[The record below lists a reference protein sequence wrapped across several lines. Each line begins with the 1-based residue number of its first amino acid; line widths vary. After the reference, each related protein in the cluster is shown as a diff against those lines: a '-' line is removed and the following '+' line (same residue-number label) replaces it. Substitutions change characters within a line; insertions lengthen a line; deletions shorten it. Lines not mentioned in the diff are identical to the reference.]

1 MRKLN
6 GNVNHAVGS
15 LDNMRIGIM
24 GIRGVP
30 ANFGG
35 SETAVEEIG
44 VRLVQR
50 GHEVTVYCRKHKD
63 FFPGQSHYKG
73 MRRIVLPSLNTLNL
87 DLMSHTLISLVQMI
101 RERFDVVHFHGVG
114 NALLFPLFKL
124 VGRGAKSLLVVD
136 GPDWQRP
143 KWGKM
148 ARLAFRLSF
157 PMAVRFADEII
168 SDNIQVQDLYRSKYN
183 RETQLVGYGADLVR
197 PTTCG
202 ALTKYRLESKRYILQ
217 VAALVPD
224 KGVHVLVEAYE
235 RLETELPLVIVG
247 DTPYMTAYKAQVQS
261 TKDTRIRFLGYV
273 YGLPYRELLA
283 NCYMYIHPLI
293 VDGTSPAL
301 LQAMA
306 YGCPVIG
313 SDLPEIDGTL
323 ADSGLRFKTSDA
335 NDLCQQMSI
344 LLANPT
350 LASELGANAHQRI
363 LNHFSW
369 DKVTDE
375 YEKLSRRLLGRD

>member
-1 MRKLN
+1 MHIAML
-6 GNVNHAVGS
+6 
-15 LDNMRIGIM
+15 

-44 VRLVQR
+44 SRLVQR

-63 FFPGQSHYKG
+63 SLPGQRMYKG

-87 DLMSHTLISLVQMI
+87 DLMSHAFISLLRMSQ
-101 RERFDVVHFHGVG
+101 ERFDVVHFHGVG
-114 NALLFPLFKL
+114 NALWLPLFKL
-124 VGRGAKSLLVVD
+124 VGRGAKSLLIVD

-143 KWGKM
+143 KWGRM
-148 ARLAFRLSF
+148 ARLAFRASF
-157 PMAVRFADEII
+157 PMAVRWADEII
-168 SDNIQVQDLYRSKYN
+168 SDNVQVQELFRNQYR
-183 RETQLVGYGADLVR
+183 RETPLVGYGADLEK
-197 PTTCG
+197 PATQN
-202 ALTKYRLESKRYILQ
+202 ALQKYGLEAGKYILQ
-217 VAALVPD
+217 VAAIVPD
-224 KGVHVLVEAYE
+224 KGVHILVEAYE
-235 RLETELPLVIVG
+235 KLQTDLPLIIVG
-247 DTPYMTAYKAQVQS
+247 DTPYMTAYKAKVQS
-261 TKDTRIRFLGYV
+261 TKDLRIRFLGYI
-273 YGLPYRELLA
+273 YGVEYRELLA

-323 ADSGLRFKTSDA
+323 ADSGLRFKINDS

-344 LLANPT
+344 LLANLT
-350 LASELGANAHQRI
+350 LASELGAKAHQRI
-363 LNHFSW
+363 LDHFSW

-375 YEKLSRRLLGRD
+375 YERLSARLLGRE

>member
-1 MRKLN
+1 VR
-6 GNVNHAVGS
+6 VAV
-15 LDNMRIGIM
+15 L

-35 SETAVEEIG
+35 SETAAEEIG
-44 VRLVQR
+44 SRLAKR

-63 FFPGQSHYKG
+63 SLPGQSHYRG

-87 DLMSHTLISLVQMI
+87 DLITHTFVGLLQMM

-114 NALLFPLFKL
+114 NALWLPLFKSA
-124 VGRGAKSLLVVD
+124 GRGAKSLLIVD

-143 KWGKM
+143 KWGKV

-157 PMAVRFADEII
+157 PMAARFADEII
-168 SDNIQVQDLYRSKYN
+168 SDNVQVQDLFRAKYD
-183 RETQLVGYGADLVR
+183 RETPLVGYGADHVK
-197 PTTCG
+197 PTTCD
-202 ALTKYRLESKRYILQ
+202 ALTQFGLEPKRYILQ

-235 RLETELPLVIVG
+235 RLETDLRLVIVG
-247 DTPYMTAYKAQVQS
+247 DTPYMTAYRARVQS
-261 TKDTRIRFLGYV
+261 TKDNRIRFLGYL
-273 YGLPYRELLA
+273 YGLPYRQLLA

-306 YGCPVIG
+306 YRCPVIG

-323 ADSGLRFKTSDA
+323 ADTGLRFKVGDS
-335 NDLCQQMSI
+335 NDLCRQMTS
-344 LLANPT
+344 LLANPA
-350 LASELGANAHQRI
+350 LASELGTKAHQRI
-363 LNHFSW
+363 LSHFNW
-369 DKVTDE
+369 DSVTDE
-375 YEKLSRRLLGRD
+375 YERLSMRLLDRE